1 MAAEK
6 KICPYTN
13 GKVVAKSHS
22 YDIDKPNGINLV
34 LIEQFALCTWRIRGQ
49 IQKAYPASTG

>member
-1 MAAEK
+1 MEVEWPQK

-22 YDIDKPNGINLV
+22 YDIDKPNG
-34 LIEQFALCTWRIRGQ
+34 TWFWYVDAENSWD
-49 IQKAYPASTG
+49 KNNC